1 VLQADESGINMKSL
15 LSKKLVIVGVCV
27 AVLGGGAVAVA
38 ATRTSPSPGVGRKAY
53 LDDLAKRLNV
63 SPETLSAAA
72 MAARDEQI
80 EAAVASGR
88 ITAAQAAALKK
99 RAERPGS
106 AALLAVGAGVH
117 PATAVAAAYL
127 GIKASALRSDRRA
140 GRSLA
145 QIASS
150 TPGKSVE
157 GLKTALAS
165 ADTQRVKA
173 AENAGVIT
181 SQQEQQRVSEIPGR
195 VERQI
200 TRTARARRRPRA
212 AAGSTR

>member
-1 VLQADESGINMKSL
+1 MKSL

-200 TRTARARRRPRA
+200 TRTARPGGRGRLGRWLISPRTS
-212 AAGSTR
+212 GFGG